1 MNDNSQINLRLE
13 EQNDSFDDESINS
26 FGFYRTNELNIQFND
41 SSINYNDFNISDYLD
56 EPKTM
61 PIYDIISLDNSSNSN
76 NILNNSEDIDNG
88 FSESI
93 PNNSDPRTI
102 GPESTDSST
111 EHKSKDDFEP
121 ISYEDLY
128 NVENLEPYIQIKSKF
143 LSPEDIKEIQDEVYD
158 GCSFNDFDHREY
170 LKLKRN
176 RKKEQK
182 YEKHSKL
189 ANDNIIRKIKTLI
202 INMIRES
209 INNTFGS
216 KILDNA
222 FEVFKNVLD
231 TESNR
236 KFIFSPIYKLFEG
249 RISSK
254 YKIKNYENYNKEQ
267 IINLLKN
274 HPEAKEYLNK
284 NFHEYLDIIR
294 NGGETTLQNFP
305 KIEELIRKIEN
316 KNQFENPKKQSK
328 YIIKFLLLLYNYE
341 RYYYAKSKRRHQ
353 RKEKNSS

>member
-1 MNDNSQINLRLE
+1 MTDNSQINLKLE
-13 EQNDSFDDESINS
+13 EEQIDSYYNESIDS
-26 FGFYRTNELNIQFND
+26 FGFYGTNELNIQFND
-41 SSINYNDFNISDYLD
+41 SSINYNDLFFSDYLD
-56 EPKTM
+56 KSKTM
-61 PIYDIISLDNSSNSN
+61 PKYDLNSLDNSSNSN

-88 FSESI
+88 FSQKKESI

-121 ISYEDLY
+121 KSYEDLY

-143 LSPEDIKEIQDEVYD
+143 LSPEDIKEIKDEVYD
-158 GCSFNDFDHREY
+158 DCSFNDFDHKEY

-182 YEKHSKL
+182 DEKHSKL
-189 ANDNIIRKIKTLI
+189 ANDNIIRKIKTLM
-202 INMIRES
+202 INKIRKS

-216 KILDNA
+216 KILDN
-222 FEVFKNVLD
+222 VFKSSKNVLD

-236 KFIFSPIYKLFEG
+236 KFIFSQIYKLFEG

-267 IINLLKN
+267 ITNLIKN
-274 HPEAKEYLNK
+274 NPEAKEYLNK

-294 NGGETTLQNFP
+294 YGGENTLQNFP
-305 KIEELIRKIEN
+305 KIEELIREIEN
-316 KNQFENPKKQSK
+316 KNQFENPKEQSK
-328 YIIKFLLLLYNYE
+328 YIIKFLLLLFNYE
-341 RYYYAKSKRRHQ
+341 RYYYAKSK
-353 RKEKNSS
+353 

>member
-1 MNDNSQINLRLE
+1 M
-13 EQNDSFDDESINS
+13 
-26 FGFYRTNELNIQFND
+26 
-41 SSINYNDFNISDYLD
+41 
-56 EPKTM
+56 PK
-61 PIYDIISLDNSSNSN
+61 YDLTPLDNSSNSN
-76 NILNNSEDIDNG
+76 NILNS
-88 FSESI
+88 FSQTEESI

-121 ISYEDLY
+121 KSYEDLY
-128 NVENLEPYIQIKSKF
+128 KVENLEPYTQF

-158 GCSFNDFDHREY
+158 DCSFNDFDHREY

-222 FEVFKNVLD
+222 FEVLKNVLD

-316 KNQFENPKKQSK
+316 KNQFENSKKQSK